1 MAWGCVSGHEQIESA
16 TSTVRYFQPDIETI
30 GRAPLEPNHTQ
41 FIFVDDGTKGKY
53 GGEIEFVGR
62 LQSALSGGFIQSRTT
77 SYSSFENTREMNNT
91 SPGQSQPN
99 SSDISSFFFNSA
111 SKSTW
116 SHIFDIF

>member
-1 MAWGCVSGHEQIESA
+1 MAWGCVSGHEQIEST

-62 LQSALSGGFIQSRTT
+62 LQRALAGGIIQSRTT
-77 SYSSFENTREMNNT
+77 SYSSFENMGEMNNT
-91 SPGQSQPN
+91 LSQQNEPN
-99 SSDISSFFFNSA
+99 SSDISSFFSILIRNRLGPLF
-111 SKSTW
+111 
-116 SHIFDIF
+116 